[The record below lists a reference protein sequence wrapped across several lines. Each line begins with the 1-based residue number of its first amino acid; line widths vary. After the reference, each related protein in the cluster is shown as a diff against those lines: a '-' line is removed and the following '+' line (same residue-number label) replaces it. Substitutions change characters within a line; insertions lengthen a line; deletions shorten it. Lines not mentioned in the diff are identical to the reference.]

1 MTEAEKIFSRF
12 PDFIREFIYSH
23 GWNELRTVQV
33 EAAKII
39 LKALGIRESGIEVVS
54 CPTCARCKINLI
66 PIAKEVNEKLENCNK
81 KLKVAVMGC
90 VVNGPG
96 EARDADIGI
105 AGGDGCAMLFK
116 KGEIV
121 GKIPEDKIV
130 ETLLSE
136 IEKMKG

>member
-1 MTEAEKIFSRF
+1 LE
-12 PDFIREFIYSH
+12 
-23 GWNELRTVQV
+23 V

-39 LKALGIRESGIEVVS
+39 LKSLGLRDGGIEVVS

-66 PIAKEVNEKLENCNK
+66 PIAKEVNERLENCDK

-121 GKIPEDKIV
+121 KKVAEEDIV
-130 ETLLSE
+130 DELLKL
-136 IEKMKG
+136 IEFER